1 MGLQQANTSNYKDL
15 HEPVSCSCHSSVLL
29 PLLTFIYTAGI
40 TGPKAG
46 ESPTGDDVAIG
57 RLKKRNIADVE
68 RKCVWHGFLRMMP
81 CAKFPR

>member
-1 MGLQQANTSNYKDL
+1 MGLQQANTSNYKDPY
-15 HEPVSCSCHSSVLL
+15 EPVSISCHSSVLL
-29 PLLTFIYTAGI
+29 PLLTAGI
-40 TGPKAG
+40 AGPKAC
-46 ESPTGDDVAIG
+46 ESPTGDDVAIH